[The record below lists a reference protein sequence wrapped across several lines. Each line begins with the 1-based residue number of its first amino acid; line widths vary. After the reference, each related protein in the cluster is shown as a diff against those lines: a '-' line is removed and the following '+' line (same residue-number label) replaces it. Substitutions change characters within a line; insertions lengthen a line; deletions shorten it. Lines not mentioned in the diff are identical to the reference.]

1 VTPRLH
7 VYVHVPFCAR
17 TCPYCHFYQLG
28 HDDGREALYLDAME
42 REVERWRARGAFD
55 GARLATLYWGGGSPS
70 LLTPQGF
77 ERLAE
82 ACLSVAPPA
91 DDLEWTLE
99 ANPADVDTARLDAWR
114 GKGANR
120 LSIGVQSFD
129 DRRLAFLGREHDAA
143 TARRAVEAAAGAGF
157 DNLTIDLMFN
167 VRAPEEASARRRAW
181 LGDVTTAVSLPV
193 AHLSLYGLT
202 IEPGTAFGARAGRDL
217 RLTVPDA
224 GYAAEYRAA
233 CRLTRQAGFDHYEV
247 SSFAHPGRRA
257 RHNRAVWTGEPYLGL
272 GPAAHSFDGRRRWA
286 NADLSA
292 WADALATGRDPR
304 AFVETPTPAQRRLET
319 LELGL
324 RTSDGVAADHPLL
337 AGPAAADLVSAL
349 AIEGLVE
356 VTRERVACTERGFLV
371 LDAILERL
379 AVLEGEERDPRRDSP
394 TMHGVTAIDGPA
406 ADRYSFR
413 PSKR

>member
-1 VTPRLH
+1 MTRRLH

-28 HDDGREALYLDAME
+28 HDDGREAVYLDAIE

-55 GARLATLYWGGGSPS
+55 EARLATLYWGGGSPS
-70 LLTPQGF
+70 LLTPEGF

-82 ACLSVAPPA
+82 ACLSAAPPA

-99 ANPADVDTARLDAWR
+99 ANPADVDAARLAAWR
-114 GKGANR
+114 ASGANR

-143 TARRAVEAAAGAGF
+143 TARRAVESAAAGF

-167 VRAPEEASARRRAW
+167 VRAPEEASERRRAW
-181 LGDVTTAVSLPV
+181 LGDVTTAVSLPI

-202 IEPGTAFGARAGRDL
+202 IEPGTAFGARAGRGR

-233 CRLTRQAGFDHYEV
+233 CRLARQAGLDHYEV
-247 SSFAHPGRRA
+247 SSFARPGRRA
-257 RHNRAVWTGEPYLGL
+257 RHNRAVWAGEPYLGL

-292 WADALATGRDPR
+292 WAEALATGRDPR
-304 AFVETPTPAQRRLET
+304 VFVETPTPAQRRLET

-337 AGPAAADLVSAL
+337 AGPTAVNLVSAL
-349 AIEGLVE
+349 AAEGFVE

-379 AVLEGEERDPRRDSP
+379 AVLGGDEREVSCN
-394 TMHGVTAIDGPA
+394 GVTRNTVRTIDDPMM
-406 ADRYSFR
+406 DRYSFR